1 MSEQWATVS
10 EKILDQLKQ
19 LENAKGKDR
28 LELVRSLR
36 FIMNTLQRSLIGWM
50 QWVSNPDVM
59 SMFSQQ
65 DLEEMNKKLAEFS
78 VAFVNYD
85 IEMTRLGVQKGL
97 KSPKKVTHKKKEDRT
112 ERFYV

>member
-1 MSEQWATVS
+1 MSEHWVQVS

-19 LENAKGKDR
+19 LESAKGKDR

-36 FIMNTLQRSLIGWM
+36 FIMNMLQRSFIGWM
-50 QWVSNPDVM
+50 QWISNPDIM
-59 SMFSQQ
+59 SMFSQN
-65 DLEEMNKKLAEFS
+65 DLERMNKKLAEFS
-78 VAFVNYD
+78 IAFVNYD

-97 KSPKKVTHKKKEDRT
+97 KSAKKVAHKKREDRI